1 MGDVKAQIKFLFSC
15 FLIRQASDI
24 EDELIKEICQHS
36 GMCKEKSRI
45 FHGRDDVI
53 ASIISYIG
61 RDNDSDGNEE
71 DTGNAPLVV
80 HGESGCGKT
89 SVIAKAAALAKTKY
103 PDRLQVVRFL
113 GTTAESST
121 ISRVLRSICNQIQR
135 TAELPLD
142 ASKPQV

>member
-1 MGDVKAQIKFLFSC
+1 
-15 FLIRQASDI
+15 
-24 EDELIKEICQHS
+24 
-36 GMCKEKSRI
+36 MCKEKSRI